1 MKRISLLA
9 GALILAS
16 MTFGQSEKKMQ
27 DLYAIKAMQG
37 CFDVKFEYAETFSPV
52 EGYEKADNYEAHGL
66 EWVEMVESDDKKVVL
81 QHLLIVND
89 STVIK
94 HWRQD
99 WVYES
104 DHDYTFA
111 LNNTWI
117 YNKLNNKQKE
127 GKWTQ
132 FVYQVDDSPRYSGT
146 ATWTHADGISS
157 WYNMADSPLPRREY
171 TKRQDYNLM
180 KRGNRV
186 NVVDGAWVHEQ
197 DNEKVMRTE
206 DGDELLAMEKG
217 YNTYTKVDDSRCSL
231 AQEWWASHGDKWNR
245 VRKAWDTVCN
255 QDREVLALE
264 YTVDNKVLHEHL
276 FGPQAAQGE
285 EEISSLIRRF
295 VKE

>member
-16 MTFGQSEKKMQ
+16 MTFGQSEKKIQ
-27 DLYAIKAMQG
+27 DLHAIKAMQG
-37 CFDVKFEYAETFSPV
+37 CFEVKFEYAETFSPV
-52 EGYEKADNYEAHGL
+52 DGYEKAENYEAKGL
-66 EWVEMVESDDKKVVL
+66 EWVEMVEGADDKVVL

-99 WVYES
+99 WVFES

-117 YNKLNNKQKE
+117 YNKLNNKEKA

-197 DNEKVMRTE
+197 DNEKVLRTE
-206 DGDELLAMEKG
+206 DGEQLLAMEKG
-217 YNTYTKVDDSRCSL
+217 YNTYTKVDDMRCSL
-231 AQEWWASHGDKWNR
+231 AQEWWATNKDKWNT

>member
-1 MKRISLLA
+1 MKTST
-9 GALILAS
+9 LILMILLSTVLAQ
-16 MTFGQSEKKMQ
+16 GQSDKQLQ
-27 DLYAIKAMQG
+27 DLHAIKAMQG
-37 CFDVKFEYAETFSPV
+37 CYEVKFEYAETFSPV
-52 EGYEKADNYEAHGL
+52 EGYEKVANYEARGL
-66 EWVEMVESDDKKVVL
+66 EWVEMVEGEDDKVVL

-99 WVYES
+99 WVYQS

-117 YNKLNNKQKE
+117 YNKLKDSHKS

-157 WYNMADSPLPRREY
+157 WYNKADSPLPRREY

-186 NVVDGAWVHEQ
+186 NIVDGAWVHEQ
-197 DNEKVMRTE
+197 DNEKVIRSE
-206 DGDELLAMEKG
+206 AGDELLAMEKG
-217 YNTYTKVDDSRCSL
+217 YNTYTKVDDARCSL
-231 AQEWWASHGDKWNR
+231 AQEWWATNKNKWDK
-245 VRKAWDTVCN
+245 VRKAWDDVCQ
-255 QDREVLALE
+255 QDREVLSLE

-276 FGPQAAQGE
+276 FGPHAVNDE
-285 EEISSLIRRF
+285 ETISELIQRF